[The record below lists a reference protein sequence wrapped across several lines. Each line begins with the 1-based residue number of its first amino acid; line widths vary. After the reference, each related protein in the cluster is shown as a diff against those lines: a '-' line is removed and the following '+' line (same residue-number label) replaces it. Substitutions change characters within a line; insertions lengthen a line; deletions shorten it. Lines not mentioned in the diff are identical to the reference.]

1 MDWAISGTWGD
12 ENMPRIDDL
21 TIPFWGYRESDAFVL
36 RTEIEHVE
44 IDIFTAFVIEWESV
58 RPSTREN
65 YVANW
70 FMLTP
75 KLIYP
80 LHVED
85 AWLIGLEYIDRELKI
100 RTYLRS
106 GFADIIPTWNGIRSL
121 SVVLADFLEVP
132 DFQKIDEGVSFKT
145 AITKFELGHEQRR
158 SKGIPRRNWVLTL
171 RKDSPY
177 AEAVQEFFREMYGQA
192 QSFWWRSPLD
202 GQRYRVRFADPNL
215 ARNVRWNIENTF
227 NVGLL
232 EVRDGEF

>member
-1 MDWAISGTWGD
+1 MRWEVNGVWGD
-12 ENMPRIDDL
+12 SNMPQIENL
-21 TIPFWGYRESDAFVL
+21 SIPFWGYRESDPFTLSEELGGV
-36 RTEIEHVE
+36 
-44 IDIFTAFVIEWESV
+44 DISVFTAFVLEWETLQ
-58 RPSTREN
+58 PTTREN
-65 YVANW
+65 FARNW

-75 KLIYP
+75 ELTSP

-85 AWLIGLEYIDRELKI
+85 SWLIGLDLIDKEIKV

-106 GFADIIPTWNGIRSL
+106 GLVDIIPTWNGITSL

-132 DFQKIDEGVSFKT
+132 DFQKIDESVSFKT

-158 SKGIPRRNWVLTL
+158 SKGTPRRNWMLTL

-202 GQRYRVRFADPNL
+202 GHRYRVRFADPSL
-215 ARNVRWNIENTF
+215 SRNVRWNIENTF

>member
-1 MDWAISGTWGD
+1 MDWAISGVWMD
-12 ENMPRIDDL
+12 DNMPKIDDL
-21 TIPFWGYRESDAFVL
+21 TIPFWGYRESEPFIL
-36 RTEIEHVE
+36 RAEIEHVD
-44 IDIFTAFVIEWESV
+44 IDIFTAFVIEWETV
-58 RPSTREN
+58 QPPSREN
-65 YVANW
+65 YAATW

-106 GFADIIPTWNGIRSL
+106 GLADIVPSWNGITSL

-158 SKGIPRRNWVLTL
+158 SKGIPRRNWVLKL

-202 GQRYRVRFADPNL
+202 GQRYRVRFADPSL
-215 ARNVRWNIENTF
+215 SRNVRWNIENTF

>member
-1 MDWAISGTWGD
+1 MNWIASGIWND
-12 ENMPRIDDL
+12 ENMPRIDNL
-21 TIPFWGYRESDAFVL
+21 TIPFWGYRTSDPFIL
-36 RTEIEHVE
+36 RAEIEGVDIE
-44 IDIFTAFVIEWESV
+44 IFTAFVIAWESV
-58 RPSTREN
+58 QPSTREN
-65 YVANW
+65 YVSNW
-70 FMLTP
+70 FMLSP
-75 KLIYP
+75 QLQRP
-80 LHVED
+80 FDNED
-85 AWLIGLEYIDRELKI
+85 SWLIGVEWLDVELKI

-106 GFADIIPTWNGIRSL
+106 GIADIFPTWNGITSL

-132 DFQKIDEGVSFKT
+132 DFQKIDEGISFKT

-158 SKGIPRRNWVLTL
+158 SKGTPRRNWVLTL